1 MSFFIEPSFKRG
13 WREAYLWEY
22 HSDGCQNLLPYFIEE
37 VYNHKWLRKM
47 THDGYKE
54 VIEMIHVVATIRV
67 KAGRLGD
74 FLELLKSTA
83 RQVRKEKGCLQY
95 VPTVDIVSGLPPQIM
110 DTNVVT
116 LIEEWESLEALRDH
130 LVTPHIKAFFEKR
143 KDMVEGAS
151 LVKVLQEA

>member
-1 MSFFIEPSFKRG
+1 
-13 WREAYLWEY
+13 
-22 HSDGCQNLLPYFIEE
+22 
-37 VYNHKWLRKM
+37 M

-110 DTNVVT
+110 DANVVT